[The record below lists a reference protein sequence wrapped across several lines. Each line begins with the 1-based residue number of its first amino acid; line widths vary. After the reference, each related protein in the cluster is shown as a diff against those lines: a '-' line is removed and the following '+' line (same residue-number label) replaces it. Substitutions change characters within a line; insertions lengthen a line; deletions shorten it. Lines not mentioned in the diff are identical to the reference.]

1 MLQRIAGPLLL
12 LSAALVACGG
22 PPAPPS
28 AAPAPG
34 AATPA
39 ALQPIRL
46 ALSWVPEPEFGGFY
60 EGVLGGHY
68 AAEGFDVQIIAGG
81 PGAPTLELLSAGRA
95 EVAITAAD
103 DLLLKRSKGAAA
115 VGVWAAFQDTPQGLM
130 VHAGGPV
137 QQLTDVPAGAEV
149 AIEVGGPFHSFLW
162 KRLAWEGKVKAV
174 PYGGSVGP
182 FLADPGAI
190 QQAYI
195 TSEPCVA
202 EAKGAQV
209 RFLQPGA
216 QGWNPYGTVVAVSD
230 PPPPWTARFVAATQ
244 RAWEAYVADPARANA
259 EILKKNDQLN
269 DQLIRCVTERQAPFL
284 RGADGLGAMRAE
296 RWEAV
301 ASALAEVGLLPAGS
315 TAAGAWRAP
324 EPAPAR

>member
-1 MLQRIAGPLLL
+1 MLQRSAGPLLL

-46 ALSWVPEPEFGGFY
+46 ALNWVPEPEFGGFY

-103 DLLLKRSKGAAA
+103 DLLLKRAKGAAA

-137 QQLTDVPAGAEV
+137 QQLTDVPAGDI
-149 AIEVGGPFHSFLW
+149 AI
-162 KRLAWEGKVKAV
+162 K
-174 PYGGSVGP
+174 
-182 FLADPGAI
+182 
-190 QQAYI
+190 QAH
-195 TSEPCVA
+195 
-202 EAKGAQV
+202 
-209 RFLQPGA
+209 RFA
-216 QGWNPYGTVVAVSD
+216 
-230 PPPPWTARFVAATQ
+230 
-244 RAWEAYVADPARANA
+244 
-259 EILKKNDQLN
+259 
-269 DQLIRCVTERQAPFL
+269 IRCQQLTGARCRLLTRVQTIGCGATIRQGGKGSS
-284 RGADGLGAMRAE
+284 RDGMLLPRVRLLGAPCLK
-296 RWEAV
+296 
-301 ASALAEVGLLPAGS
+301 ALRKMGCSRRITG
-315 TAAGAWRAP
+315 
-324 EPAPAR
+324 